1 MVCDSERPAGRGE
14 RKTGGI
20 SVRTNGALTTFTN
33 KVVKLVKVPA
43 DQPQP
48 KMPGSKWVI
57 FEEYDTALGGEL
69 LINHVGDCFD

>member
-1 MVCDSERPAGRGE
+1 MTV
-14 RKTGGI
+14 
-20 SVRTNGALTTFTN
+20 LTN

-48 KMPGSKWVI
+48 KVPGAIWYV
-57 FEEYDTALGGEL
+57 FEEYDTALGGDI